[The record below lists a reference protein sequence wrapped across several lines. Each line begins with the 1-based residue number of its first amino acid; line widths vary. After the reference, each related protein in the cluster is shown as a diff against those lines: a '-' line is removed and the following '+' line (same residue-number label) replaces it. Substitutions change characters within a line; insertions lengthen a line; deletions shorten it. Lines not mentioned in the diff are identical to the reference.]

1 MTEPTDAAK
10 EEGRNYFYWVSAARV
25 SAMAVGRYQHT
36 NTRLITWHS
45 GSSGR
50 EALVAM
56 VRTTDLCAIT
66 SLGWAV
72 GEARIDLRITELSKD
87 QVVGLKF
94 RHTLERMVSLG
105 FAESATLTPGSR
117 FSSRA

>member
-10 EEGRNYFYWVSAARV
+10 EEGRNYFYWVSAARA
-25 SAMAVGRYQHT
+25 SAMAVGRYQHP

-56 VRTTDLCAIT
+56 VRTTDLWN
-66 SLGWAV
+66 GDYFPRV
-72 GEARIDLRITELSKD
+72 GGGRDEDRPPN
-87 QVVGLKF
+87 
-94 RHTLERMVSLG
+94 H
-105 FAESATLTPGSR
+105 
-117 FSSRA
+117 